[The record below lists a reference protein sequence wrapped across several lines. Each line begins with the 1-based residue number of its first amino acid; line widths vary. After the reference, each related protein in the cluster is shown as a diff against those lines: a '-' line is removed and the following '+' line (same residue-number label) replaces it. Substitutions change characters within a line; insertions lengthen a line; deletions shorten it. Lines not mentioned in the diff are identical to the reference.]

1 MIRKWLVRRRFQDAA
16 VSTKHLMAQCNHL
29 GEAIQAPA
37 CADSGAPRPGPSSAQ
52 LKDLLKARRA
62 RSDFFGA
69 HLFADPAW
77 DILLIAYVTLL
88 DQERQLVSTLLR
100 TSLVP
105 ATTLL
110 RWIKTLQHHGW
121 LERTQDPI
129 EGPRAFLKLSPAGK
143 AGMERYL
150 AAVWPSLP
158 L

>member
-1 MIRKWLVRRRFQDAA
+1 MIRKLLLRRRMRAAA
-16 VSTKHLMAQCNHL
+16 VSTDRLMARCNHV
-29 GEAIQAPA
+29 GEASQASPRA
-37 CADSGAPRPGPSSAQ
+37 QSVAPHPGPSSEQ

-62 RSDFFGA
+62 RSDFFGP
-69 HLFADPAW
+69 HLVADPAW
-77 DILLIAYVTLL
+77 DILLSAYVTLL
-88 DQERQLVSTLLR
+88 DQDRQLVSTLLR

-110 RWIKTLQHHGW
+110 RWIKTLQREGW
-121 LERTQDPI
+121 LEHTDDPM
-129 EGPRAFLKLSPAGK
+129 ENPRAVLQLSTAGK